1 VVQTPFLG
9 GCQGSAGADAGKEC
23 GSEDWW
29 FKRHFSA
36 GAKVVRPSGGG
47 QGIWVAD
54 GHVVTGHR
62 HDRAGPLAAG
72 PRGWRGQ
79 PVAYP
84 TPLLLAGAGGGGS
97 EWGVEALEA
106 NATIVGGTS
115 QDRLQGAIDVGEP
128 DLDQTR
134 GA

>member
-1 VVQTPFLG
+1 VE
-9 GCQGSAGADAGKEC
+9 AGKEF
-23 GSEDWW
+23 GSPT
-29 FKRHFSA
+29 
-36 GAKVVRPSGGG
+36 GTSGR
-47 QGIWVAD
+47 
-54 GHVVTGHR
+54 VTGMTGWAR
-62 HDRAGPLAAG
+62 WLAG